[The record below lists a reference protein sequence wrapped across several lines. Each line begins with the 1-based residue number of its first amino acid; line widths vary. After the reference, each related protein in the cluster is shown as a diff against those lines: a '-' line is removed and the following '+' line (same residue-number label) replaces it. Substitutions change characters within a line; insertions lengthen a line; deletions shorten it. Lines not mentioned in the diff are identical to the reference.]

1 MHRYLLELN
10 MISEYI
16 FWNAFTWVFYRSCS
30 N

>member
-1 MHRYLLELN
+1 